1 MHVVLL
7 PRGQIFYDASCGV
20 CSEGYRKF
28 GPMTERRG
36 FSWAPLQDVR
46 VREFLGLEGD
56 ELPPEM
62 KLLTRK
68 GRLLGGMDAIA
79 FVCKYI
85 WWARPIWIL
94 NRIPGIHELM
104 ALGYRWFAKHRR
116 QISGACGYDPSKPS
130 AVKHAA

>member
-1 MHVVLL
+1 MQVVLL
-7 PRGQIFYDASCGV
+7 PRGQIFYDASCGL

-36 FSWAPLQDVR
+36 FSWAPLQDQR

-56 ELPPEM
+56 ELPSEM

-79 FVCKYI
+79 FVCKYV
-85 WWARPIWIL
+85 WWLRPIWLL
-94 NRIPGIHELM
+94 NRIPGVHGLM
-104 ALGYRWFAKHRR
+104 AVGYRWVARNRRKLSKTCRYEPNLPAPAKR
-116 QISGACGYDPSKPS
+116 
-130 AVKHAA
+130 AA